1 MATAQIP
8 KAAVDKSAAGYQVR
22 GGLIRVLV
30 GRDIVRSERTQ
41 ITYVALPIVSE
52 SNSVCYQ

>member
-22 GGLIRVLV
+22 EHPHQQGIPLLLEAA
-30 GRDIVRSERTQ
+30 VRIGDTC
-41 ITYVALPIVSE
+41 ITRCHPPTH
-52 SNSVCYQ
+52 